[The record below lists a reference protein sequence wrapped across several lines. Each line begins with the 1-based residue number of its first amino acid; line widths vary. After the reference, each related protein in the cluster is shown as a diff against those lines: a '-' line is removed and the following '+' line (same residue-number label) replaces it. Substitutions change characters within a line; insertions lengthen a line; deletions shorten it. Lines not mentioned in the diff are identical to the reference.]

1 MEAADRFVQTLNYRG
16 LSLPIYRRDPAGSQA
31 EIYTILAGKEI
42 RVKLDDPDIYES
54 QIKRAIDKWMDLLVE
69 LDKESWLEWFDN
81 GAHRDIRLVCNGRII
96 KIFLVN
102 DQNAVNLA
110 SLREHAVHALRMY
123 RNVARQ

>member
-1 MEAADRFVQTLNYRG
+1 METADRFVQTLNYRG
-16 LSLPIYRRDPAGSQA
+16 LSLPIYWFVNAA
-31 EIYTILAGKEI
+31 ATTEIYTIIAGKEI
-42 RVKLDDPDIYES
+42 KVKLDDPDIYES

-69 LDKESWLEWFDN
+69 LDHDSWLEWFDN
-81 GAHRDIRLVCNGRII
+81 GAHRDIRLVCSGRII

-102 DQNAVNLA
+102 DPNAVSLA